1 MKIDFSGKTAIV
13 TGGTRGIGRSIV
25 SLLLESGCHVI
36 YTGTKEQL
44 ESPTE
49 KGRYERLDLSN
60 EKSIERFMEEVISK
74 TPRIDILINNAG
86 INIIEPIDEI
96 QDEHWEKVLTVNL
109 TGSMRMMREVA
120 KVMKKNSQGGKILN
134 ISSIFGVVSK
144 AKRNSYS
151 ASKTGM
157 IGLTRASALDLA
169 PYNILVNALCPGFTL
184 TELTMSILSE
194 EEMNVL
200 ATEVPL
206 GRFADVS
213 EIAKIAVFLCS
224 DLNTYITGQTIVV
237 DGGVT
242 AQ

>member
-1 MKIDFSGKTAIV
+1 MEIDFSGKTAIV
-13 TGGTRGIGRSIV
+13 TGGSRGIGRSIV
-25 SLLLESGCHVI
+25 SLLLESGCYVI
-36 YTGTKEQL
+36 YTGTNEQL

-109 TGSMRMMREVA
+109 TGSMRLMREVS

-194 EEMNVL
+194 EEMNAL
-200 ATEVPL
+200 ASEVPL

-213 EIAKIAVFLCS
+213 EIAKIAVLLCS